1 MEGNK
6 LLKQDRAAWMMSA
19 PALIILFMFVIVPFV
34 AAFGFSFTNRMLLMN
49 PGTSLKFVGLRNYVR
64 LFADPE
70 FYQSLGNNLK
80 FALFVV
86 PIQTSLALLLALLV
100 NGKIKGS
107 NLFRTIFFSPVVI
120 SMTVVVVVWALIFNP
135 TADGYMNTVLANM
148 TFGLLE
154 PLQWHHSAD
163 TSMLAIAILSIWQ
176 GVGFQMVIFL
186 SGLQYIPGELYEA
199 ADIDGANV
207 IQQFWYVTLPQL
219 KNTMVFVVLT
229 TTIFAFRLFTQVMV
243 LTQGGP
249 QGSTST
255 VVYMMYTEGFQKMK
269 IGYASAIS
277 VVFFVIVLVISM
289 IQRKLIS
296 KE

>member
-1 MEGNK
+1 MNK
-6 LLKQDRAAWMMSA
+6 LIRQDKAAWLMSA
-19 PALIILFMFVIVPFV
+19 PALIILFMFVVVPFV

-49 PGTSLKFVGLRNYVR
+49 PGTPLKFIGLKNYVR
-64 LFADPE
+64 LFSDPE
-70 FYQSLGNNLK
+70 FYQSLKNNLT
-80 FALFVV
+80 FAVFVV
-86 PIQTSLALLLALLV
+86 PIQTSLALMLAMLV

-107 NLFRTIFFSPVVI
+107 NVFRTIFFSPVVI

-135 TADGYMNTVLANM
+135 TADGYMNTVLS
-148 TFGLLE
+148 TISFGLINPLE
-154 PLQWHHSAD
+154 WHHSAS

-199 ADIDGANV
+199 SNIDGANV

-219 KNTMVFVVLT
+219 KNTMVFVVMT

-255 VVYMMYTEGFQKMK
+255 VVYMMYQEGFRKMK

-277 VVFFVIVLVISM
+277 VVFFVIVLTISM

-296 KE
+296 QE